1 MGGLDI
7 NWFRAE
13 KGHDPNVIKKSLER
27 RFRDTKLVDDIIAKD
42 QDWRKGTS
50 LPMQYAINS
59 TPSRRNG
66 TISASSFGTR
76 RKPTRKTPVR
86 RKLS

>member
-42 QDWRKGTS
+42 QEWRKGTS
-50 LPMQYAINS
+50 PLTQCGTS
-59 TPSRRNG
+59 WTPSRRSG
-66 TISASSFGTR
+66 TTSAS
-76 RKPTRKTPVR
+76 
-86 RKLS
+86 